1 MYAVSIVFADPYLDT
16 IQIMC
21 FSIPIAK
28 GNNRFRSIPF
38 TAMGGTDVNA
48 QFRHRLVD
56 ILHSTLKNTRARG
69 GQLAVDTIEQ
79 ICNGLGISL
88 AEFFTE
94 GGGKH
99 GS

>member
-1 MYAVSIVFADPYLDT
+1 MNTMDRVKDLVNERGLTLFKLAMLCDIPY
-16 IQIMC
+16 
-21 FSIPIAK
+21 
-28 GNNRFRSIPF
+28 
-38 TAMGGTDVNA
+38 
-48 QFRHRLVD
+48 
-56 ILHSTLKNTRARG
+56 STLKNTRARG

>member
-1 MYAVSIVFADPYLDT
+1 MNTMNRVEKLLDDRGLTLFKLAMLCDVPY
-16 IQIMC
+16 
-21 FSIPIAK
+21 
-28 GNNRFRSIPF
+28 
-38 TAMGGTDVNA
+38 
-48 QFRHRLVD
+48 
-56 ILHSTLKNTRARG
+56 STLKNTKSRG

-79 ICNGLGISL
+79 ICRGLGITM

>member
-1 MYAVSIVFADPYLDT
+1 MNTMDRVKDLVNERGLTLFKLAMLCDVPY
-16 IQIMC
+16 
-21 FSIPIAK
+21 
-28 GNNRFRSIPF
+28 
-38 TAMGGTDVNA
+38 
-48 QFRHRLVD
+48 
-56 ILHSTLKNTRARG
+56 STLKNTRARG

>member
-1 MYAVSIVFADPYLDT
+1 MNTMDRVTDLVNERGLTLFKLAMLCDVPY
-16 IQIMC
+16 
-21 FSIPIAK
+21 
-28 GNNRFRSIPF
+28 
-38 TAMGGTDVNA
+38 
-48 QFRHRLVD
+48 
-56 ILHSTLKNTRARG
+56 STLKNTRARG